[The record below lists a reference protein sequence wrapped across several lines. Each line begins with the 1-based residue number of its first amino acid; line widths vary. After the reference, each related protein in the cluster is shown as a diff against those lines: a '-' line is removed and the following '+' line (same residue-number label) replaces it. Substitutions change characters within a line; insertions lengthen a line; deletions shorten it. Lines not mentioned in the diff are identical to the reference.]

1 MENEIKYT
9 QAIKDLTNA
18 FNEQL
23 KSVDKLA
30 TNVTDLNNQYAKLP
44 SDYAKTQATLSKNL
58 KEVADQQIKISKAV
72 KVRTSEEIVNNRM
85 LAQNADLIAKSNS
98 KLAGAYQRLNA
109 EKEIASKRLQNLIVS
124 GKQAGQSQSAY
135 NREVRQA
142 TAEVDKM
149 NKKLLQADAAVGKFN
164 RNVGNYKS
172 VVSGFG
178 SLLGAFGVVGGAFLI
193 ADIAKNIFNTT
204 KELESLDKALMQ
216 VTGTQ
221 QNFTEQQL
229 FLRDISERF
238 GLEIKGLTKQ
248 FTQFYVSA
256 KDKISGKEI
265 QNIFESVSKAGAV
278 MGLSVD
284 NQQRA
289 FLALNQMMSKGSI
302 QAEELRGQLGEALPG
317 ALGIMAKAVGVSERK
332 LGEMMKAGE
341 LLASDVL
348 PKFAKEL
355 EKVYNIENIQRVET
369 LASETE
375 RMKNIWVD
383 FVRSLNESE
392 TGGISSFFKFLLKNT
407 NETLKAFMK
416 INDVGFFG
424 AKKGYKT
431 KEDYKL
437 STIQGIEAGK
447 KNTDLSELKFYES
460 EQKRLI
466 GLINENVKTFNKD
479 RLESFLSL
487 GFRSKGEKEDYLKD
501 LKNLIDGQK
510 EALNEMVDSREVLI
524 KKHADL
530 NKKYINKTLD
540 INALRNVAKS
550 KSNTELENEIKI
562 IQNKYEKETKAV
574 NNLTASKTKQIEK
587 EKELLNFGSV
597 DWVKKQISDI
607 EKLQSSISTT
617 NAEYKSFNDTLEI
630 YKKWLDEIEKGQ
642 TTLIGSDKVKAP
654 NTAPTTPDV
663 TNGVKGMNEA
673 FEATDR
679 YKEKLKEL
687 EQVALDFA
695 KSFETSFASDA
706 GLTAV
711 FDILG
716 GKLDTFGDNWQAK
729 TILIME
735 GLQEMYNFLNE
746 NSQQYFDAEYD
757 RLEKQKNYAL
767 QFAGDSEIAKNEIE
781 EQYAE
786 RRKKIAKKE
795 AEYKK
800 REALFNIGI
809 NTAQAIL
816 AVIARGGKIW
826 EGAIVGALGI
836 AQMAKVASAKIPEF
850 WQGTQNAPE
859 GLALVDEKQPEV
871 HTDKKGNIKSLGEKK
886 ANYRWLDKGDK
897 IYPSYASYFQSLSS
911 KQSKQNYTQ
920 TLSSEDFKNGIDK
933 LLQKDSVVISIDKNG
948 FRNFV
953 NGNNIQN
960 NNVYFK
966 GKIL

>member
-9 QAIKDLTNA
+9 QAIKDLTTA

-44 SDYAKTQATLSKNL
+44 SDYAKTQKQILQVEREAQKANQELQKTIIATERAKQATIRTNNLQTQSTEKLNKAYEREAQKLAQAENLYNKIQSKLNTLSFEYKNL
-58 KEVADQQIKISKAV
+58 ASKKELTNKLTDDEAKRYTFLQSKIQTYDKTLKAV
-72 KVRTSEEIVNNRM
+72 DATMGK
-85 LAQNADLIAKSNS
+85 
-98 KLAGAYQRLNA
+98 YQ
-109 EKEIASKRLQNLIVS
+109 
-124 GKQAGQSQSAY
+124 
-135 NREVRQA
+135 
-142 TAEVDKM
+142 
-149 NKKLLQADAAVGKFN
+149 
-164 RNVGNYKS
+164 RNVGNYAGSFNPLTNSINQLTREMPAFTYS
-172 VVSGFG
+172 VQTGFMALSNNIPIFTDAIG
-178 SLLGAFGVVGGAFLI
+178 NAIAQNKELTAQGKPTTSVLKQLAGAFFSWQTLLGIGITL
-193 ADIAKNIFNTT
+193 
-204 KELESLDKALMQ
+204 
-216 VTGTQ
+216 
-221 QNFTEQQL
+221 
-229 FLRDISERF
+229 
-238 GLEIKGLTKQ
+238 LTV
-248 FTQFYVSA
+248 Y
-256 KDKISGKEI
+256 GKEI
-265 QNIFESVSKAGAV
+265 GDFLGNLFKTSSGFKTLADQQKQLNTALESGAENAKKEIAELDVLYRKTTDVSLSITERKNAVDKLQELYPSYFKNINDEVILNGKAEKMYYAVRDAILSKYMAEAIGVKLQENAQNRFEKEFKIRNDILEIEKEIEKVKT
-278 MGLSVD
+278 
-284 NQQRA
+284 
-289 FLALNQMMSKGSI
+289 KGSVKI
-302 QAEELRGQLGEALPG
+302 EEGSNRIISKEEQL
-317 ALGIMAKAVGVSERK
+317 
-332 LGEMMKAGE
+332 
-341 LLASDVL
+341 
-348 PKFAKEL
+348 KEL
-355 EKVYNIENIQRVET
+355 N
-369 LASETE
+369 
-375 RMKNIWVD
+375 
-383 FVRSLNESE
+383 
-392 TGGISSFFKFLLKNT
+392 
-407 NETLKAFMK
+407 
-416 INDVGFFG
+416 
-424 AKKGYKT
+424 
-431 KEDYKL
+431 
-437 STIQGIEAGK
+437 
-447 KNTDLSELKFYES
+447 
-460 EQKRLI
+460 
-466 GLINENVKTFNKD
+466 FNKNQ
-479 RLESFLSL
+479 LQ
-487 GFRSKGEKEDYLKD
+487 KD
-501 LKNLIDGQK
+501 LIKTQK
-510 EALNEMVDSREVLI
+510 EALKSDDLLLKMQDEYL
-524 KKHADL
+524 KKA
-530 NKKYINKTLD
+530 K
-540 INALRNVAKS
+540 NVIVEK
-550 KSNTELENEIKI
+550 
-562 IQNKYEKETKAV
+562 EKETKAV

-654 NTAPTTPDV
+654 NTTPTTPDV

-767 QFAGDSEIAKNEIE
+767 QFAGDSESAKNEIE

-816 AVIARGGKIW
+816 AVIARGGKLW

-911 KQSKQNYTQ
+911 KPSKQNYTQ
-920 TLSSEDFKNGIDK
+920 TLSSDDFKNGIDK

>member
-44 SDYAKTQATLSKNL
+44 SDYAKSQVSLLKTL
-58 KEVADQQIKISKAV
+58 KEVETQQTKVSKAI
-72 KVRTSEEIVNNRM
+72 KVRTSEEIVNNRI
-85 LAQNADLIAKSNS
+85 LAQNSDLIAKSNS

-109 EKEIASKRLQNLIVS
+109 EKEIASRRLQNLIVA

-135 NREVRQA
+135 NKEVRQA
-142 TAEVDKM
+142 TSDVDKM

-178 SLLGAFGVVGGAFLI
+178 NLLSAFGVVGGGFLI

-229 FLRDISERF
+229 FLKDISERF

-265 QNIFESVSKAGAV
+265 QGIFESVSKAGAV
-278 MGLSVD
+278 MGLSVE

-289 FLALNQMMSKGSI
+289 FLALNQMMSKGVI
-302 QAEELRGQLGEALPG
+302 QAEELRGQLGEALPS
-317 ALGIMAKAVGVSERK
+317 ALGIMAKAVGVSEAELAK
-332 LGEMMKAGE
+332 MMKAGQ

-355 EKVYNIENIQRVET
+355 EKVYGIENIQRVET
-369 LASETE
+369 LASAQNRFSNSWTDL
-375 RMKNIWVD
+375 VA
-383 FVRSLNESE
+383 SLQGIE
-392 TGGISSFFKFLLKNT
+392 GGISLFFK
-407 NETLKAFMK
+407 
-416 INDVGFFG
+416 
-424 AKKGYKT
+424 
-431 KEDYKL
+431 
-437 STIQGIEAGK
+437 
-447 KNTDLSELKFYES
+447 
-460 EQKRLI
+460 
-466 GLINENVKTFNKD
+466 GLINSAT
-479 RLESFLSL
+479 SFLTLIKELNNPKTWDFLRSQKTIDKRENNEKAL
-487 GFRSKGEKEDYLKD
+487 INYQEELDLLKETKESYKDNQKAYIDFRNERKELLQKDLISFRESVKNRTKEIAYLKD
-501 LKNLIDGQK
+501 EIASEKYNFK
-510 EALNEMVDSREVLI
+510 E
-524 KKHADL
+524 
-530 NKKYINKTLD
+530 INKNKELLKQKKEFQEDDLYMIKVTKSRLNAYD
-540 INALRNVAKS
+540 IVS
-550 KSNTELENEIKI
+550 EKI
-562 IQNKYEKETKAV
+562 EKETKATEK
-574 NNLTASKTKQIEK
+574 LTKVKTKQIEKEK

-607 EKLQSSISTT
+607 EKMQSSISTT
-617 NAEYKSFNDTLEI
+617 NAEYQSFNDTLEI

-642 TTLIGSDKVKAP
+642 TTLIGSNKVKAP
-654 NTAPTTPDV
+654 DTAPKTPDV
-663 TNGVKGMNEA
+663 SVAVKGMNDMYD
-673 FEATDR
+673 ATNR
-679 YKEKLKEL
+679 YEDKLKEL
-687 EQVALDFA
+687 EPVALDFA
-695 KSFETSFASDA
+695 KSFESSFASDA

-735 GLQEMYNFLNE
+735 GLKEMYQFLSD
-746 NSQQYFDAEYD
+746 NSQQYFDAEYE
-757 RLEKQKNYAL
+757 RLEKQKNYSL
-767 QFAGDSEIAKNEIE
+767 QFADDSETAKTEIE

-786 RRKKIAKKE
+786 RRKKVAKKE

-800 REALFNIGI
+800 KEAIFNIGI
-809 NTAQAIL
+809 STAQAIL

-836 AQMAKVASAKIPEF
+836 AQIAKVQSAKIPEF

-871 HTDKKGNIKSLGEKK
+871 HTDKKGKIKSLGEKK

-911 KQSKQNYTQ
+911 KQPKQNYTQ
-920 TLSSEDFKNGIDK
+920 TLSSDDFNNGIEK

-966 GKIL
+966 GKTL

>member
-9 QAIKDLTNA
+9 QAIKDLTSA

-44 SDYAKTQATLSKNL
+44 SEYAKTKKQILQVERETQKVNQELQKTIIATERAKQATIRTNNLQTQSAEKLNKASEREAQKLAQAENLYNKIQTKLNTFSFEYKNL
-58 KEVADQQIKISKAV
+58 ASKKELTNKLTDDEAKRYAFLQSKIQTYDKTLKAV
-72 KVRTSEEIVNNRM
+72 DATMGK
-85 LAQNADLIAKSNS
+85 
-98 KLAGAYQRLNA
+98 YQ
-109 EKEIASKRLQNLIVS
+109 
-124 GKQAGQSQSAY
+124 
-135 NREVRQA
+135 
-142 TAEVDKM
+142 
-149 NKKLLQADAAVGKFN
+149 
-164 RNVGNYKS
+164 RNVGNYAGGFNPLTNSINQLTREMPAFTYS
-172 VVSGFG
+172 VQTGFMALSNNIPIFTDAIG
-178 SLLGAFGVVGGAFLI
+178 SAIAQNKELTAQGKPTTSVLKQLAGAFFSWQTLLGIGITL
-193 ADIAKNIFNTT
+193 
-204 KELESLDKALMQ
+204 
-216 VTGTQ
+216 
-221 QNFTEQQL
+221 
-229 FLRDISERF
+229 
-238 GLEIKGLTKQ
+238 LTV
-248 FTQFYVSA
+248 Y
-256 KDKISGKEI
+256 GKEI
-265 QNIFESVSKAGAV
+265 GDFLGNLFKTGYGFKTLADQQNQLNTALEGGAENAKKEIAELDVLYRKTTDVSLSINQRKKAVDELQKLYPHYFKNIEDETILNGKAEKSYYAVRDAVLARYMAEAIGTKLQENAESRFEKEFKIRNNILEIEKEIEKVKT
-278 MGLSVD
+278 
-284 NQQRA
+284 
-289 FLALNQMMSKGSI
+289 KGSI
-302 QAEELRGQLGEALPG
+302 KIEEGSNRIINKEEQLRELNFN
-317 ALGIMAKAVGVSERK
+317 KNK
-332 LGEMMKAGE
+332 L
-341 LLASDVL
+341 
-348 PKFAKEL
+348 
-355 EKVYNIENIQRVET
+355 
-369 LASETE
+369 
-375 RMKNIWVD
+375 
-383 FVRSLNESE
+383 
-392 TGGISSFFKFLLKNT
+392 
-407 NETLKAFMK
+407 
-416 INDVGFFG
+416 
-424 AKKGYKT
+424 
-431 KEDYKL
+431 
-437 STIQGIEAGK
+437 
-447 KNTDLSELKFYES
+447 
-460 EQKRLI
+460 QKD
-466 GLINENVKTFNKD
+466 LINT
-479 RLESFLSL
+479 
-487 GFRSKGEKEDYLKD
+487 
-501 LKNLIDGQK
+501 QK
-510 EALNEMVDSREVLI
+510 EALKSD
-524 KKHADL
+524 DL
-530 NKKYINKTLD
+530 LLKMQEEY
-540 INALRNVAKS
+540 LRKAKNV
-550 KSNTELENEIKI
+550 NTEK
-562 IQNKYEKETKAV
+562 EKETKAV
-574 NNLTASKTKQIEK
+574 NNLTASKNKQIEK

-679 YKEKLKEL
+679 YKQKLKEL

-735 GLQEMYNFLNE
+735 GLQEMYNFLND
-746 NSQQYFDAEYD
+746 NSQQYFDAEYE

-767 QFAGDSEIAKNEIE
+767 QFAGDSESAKNEIE
-781 EQYAE
+781 AQYAE

-800 REALFNIGI
+800 KEALFNIGI

-816 AVIARGGKIW
+816 AVIARGGKLW

-871 HTDKKGNIKSLGEKK
+871 HTDKKGNIKSFGEKK

-920 TLSSEDFKNGIDK
+920 TLSSDDFNNGIDR
-933 LLQKDSVVISIDKNG
+933 LLQKDSVIISIDKNG